1 MDHHIYISLSTFC
14 EYDATPRQ
22 ILEESGIP
30 YSLNTTG
37 VRATPDQVLREAADA
52 TVIVASVEPYEADLL
67 ARLPKLRCISRCGVG
82 VDAIDLAAAEARGV
96 AVRNTPDAPSQAV
109 AELAVTFLLA
119 LSRSL
124 IEQDAHLKKR
134 EWVRLETHLL
144 SGRTVGIVGF
154 GRIGQRVATLL
165 NAFGMRVLASDPA
178 VSADQARTAGA
189 ELVALE
195 ELLDRAD
202 MVTVHASTPEGGAP
216 ILGRDELARLKPGA
230 FVANLARGGMVDEGA
245 LLEGL
250 ESGHIGGAG
259 LDVFSEEPYDGPL
272 LDAPRV
278 ILSPHSATRA
288 AETRIRM
295 EIECVQNAVDFVR
308 SAS

>member
-1 MDHHIYISLSTFC
+1 MDDHIYISLSTFC
-14 EYDATPRQ
+14 EYDDTPRQ

-178 VSADQARTAGA
+178 VSAEQAKAAGA
-189 ELVALE
+189 ELVTLD

-216 ILGRDELARLKPGA
+216 ILGRDQLARLKPGA
-230 FVANLARGGMVDEGA
+230 FVTNLARGGMVDEAA

-250 ESGHIGGAG
+250 ESGRLGGAG

-295 EIECVQNAVDFVR
+295 EIECVRNAVDFVR

>member
-14 EYDATPRQ
+14 EYDDTPRQ

-178 VSADQARTAGA
+178 VSPEQAKAAGA

-195 ELLDRAD
+195 ALLDRAD

-230 FVANLARGGMVDEGA
+230 FVANLARGGMVDEAA

-250 ESGHIGGAG
+250 ESGRIGGAG

>member
-1 MDHHIYISLSTFC
+1 M
-14 EYDATPRQ
+14 
-22 ILEESGIP
+22 
-30 YSLNTTG
+30 
-37 VRATPDQVLREAADA
+37 
-52 TVIVASVEPYEADLL
+52 ASVEPYEADLL

-96 AVRNTPDAPSQAV
+96 AIRNTPDAPSQAV

-154 GRIGQRVATLL
+154 GRIGQRVAKLL
-165 NAFGMRVLASDPA
+165 SAFGMRVLASDPA
-178 VSADQARTAGA
+178 VSADEATAAGA
-189 ELVALE
+189 ELVALDD
-195 ELLDRAD
+195 LLDRAD

-216 ILGRDELARLKPGA
+216 ILGRDQLARLKPGA
-230 FVANLARGGMVDEGA
+230 FVTNLARGGMVDEAA

-250 ESGHIGGAG
+250 ESGRIGGAG

-278 ILSPHSATRA
+278 VLSPHSATRA